1 MKDLICIMCPKGCH
15 LKVDE
20 EHGYT
25 VTGNR
30 CPRGAE
36 YGHNELKN
44 PTRVITS
51 TVRLRSKSACRLP
64 VKTDGQIPKY
74 MMEEAMRLL
83 DKVEVTAPVHVGDV
97 VVSSETAYH
106 DVDATAFGY
115 EYGQLPQKTPRFKAS
130 QQWGS
135 ALMTAGE
142 KTGLNV
148 KRGLIVSGDQFV
160 ASQAAIA
167 KIKQHFPDA
176 LSAEM
181 EGAAVAQTCLDY
193 AIPFAAMRTIS
204 DRADDSAHVDFSE
217 FVRTVASRYAQQ
229 VMTGLLAQLATKSVR

>member
-97 VVSSETAYH
+97 VQMQAGCRHTVLADSELQLIEVQLGKEISVH
-106 DVDATAFGY
+106 DK
-115 EYGQLPQKTPRFKAS
+115 QK
-130 QQWGS
+130 
-135 ALMTAGE
+135 
-142 KTGLNV
+142 
-148 KRGLIVSGDQFV
+148 
-160 ASQAAIA
+160 
-167 KIKQHFPDA
+167 FP
-176 LSAEM
+176 LEQ
-181 EGAAVAQTCLDY
+181 ETT
-193 AIPFAAMRTIS
+193 R
-204 DRADDSAHVDFSE
+204 
-217 FVRTVASRYAQQ
+217 
-229 VMTGLLAQLATKSVR
+229 

>member
-97 VVSSETAYH
+97 VRMQAGCRHTVLADSELQLIEVQLGKEISVH
-106 DVDATAFGY
+106 DK
-115 EYGQLPQKTPRFKAS
+115 QK
-130 QQWGS
+130 
-135 ALMTAGE
+135 
-142 KTGLNV
+142 
-148 KRGLIVSGDQFV
+148 
-160 ASQAAIA
+160 
-167 KIKQHFPDA
+167 FP
-176 LSAEM
+176 LEQ
-181 EGAAVAQTCLDY
+181 ETT
-193 AIPFAAMRTIS
+193 R
-204 DRADDSAHVDFSE
+204 
-217 FVRTVASRYAQQ
+217 
-229 VMTGLLAQLATKSVR
+229 

>member
-44 PTRVITS
+44 PPRVIPS

-74 MMEEAMRLL
+74 MMKEAMRLL

-97 VVSSETAYH
+97 VV
-106 DVDATAFGY
+106 DNIF
-115 EYGQLPQKTPRFKAS
+115 R
-130 QQWGS
+130 
-135 ALMTAGE
+135 
-142 KTGLNV
+142 TGV
-148 KRGLIVSGDQFV
+148 HFV
-160 ASQAAIA
+160 AT
-167 KIKQHFPDA
+167 K
-176 LSAEM
+176 
-181 EGAAVAQTCLDY
+181 
-193 AIPFAAMRTIS
+193 
-204 DRADDSAHVDFSE
+204 
-217 FVRTVASRYAQQ
+217 TVEE
-229 VMTGLLAQLATKSVR
+229 

>member
-74 MMEEAMRLL
+74 MMKEAMRLL
-83 DKVEVTAPVHVGDV
+83 DKVEVTAPV
-97 VVSSETAYH
+97 
-106 DVDATAFGY
+106 
-115 EYGQLPQKTPRFKAS
+115 PP
-130 QQWGS
+130 
-135 ALMTAGE
+135 
-142 KTGLNV
+142 
-148 KRGLIVSGDQFV
+148 V
-160 ASQAAIA
+160 ASMWALITMRA
-167 KIKQHFPDA
+167 KIC
-176 LSAEM
+176 SA
-181 EGAAVAQTCLDY
+181 GSST
-193 AIPFAAMRTIS
+193 
-204 DRADDSAHVDFSE
+204 
-217 FVRTVASRYAQQ
+217 
-229 VMTGLLAQLATKSVR
+229 

>member
-36 YGHNELKN
+36 YGHNELKI
-44 PTRVITS
+44 PTLPLSAPKAVISCATTISSFTPSPASQRASATQLS

-97 VVSSETAYH
+97 VV
-106 DVDATAFGY
+106 DNIF
-115 EYGQLPQKTPRFKAS
+115 R
-130 QQWGS
+130 
-135 ALMTAGE
+135 
-142 KTGLNV
+142 TGV
-148 KRGLIVSGDQFV
+148 HFV
-160 ASQAAIA
+160 AT
-167 KIKQHFPDA
+167 K
-176 LSAEM
+176 
-181 EGAAVAQTCLDY
+181 
-193 AIPFAAMRTIS
+193 
-204 DRADDSAHVDFSE
+204 
-217 FVRTVASRYAQQ
+217 TVEE
-229 VMTGLLAQLATKSVR
+229 

>member
-74 MMEEAMRLL
+74 MMKEAMRLL

-97 VVSSETAYH
+97 VQMQAGCRHTVLADSELQLIEVQLGKEISVH
-106 DVDATAFGY
+106 DKQKFPL
-115 EYGQLPQKTPRFKAS
+115 EQKTTR
-130 QQWGS
+130 
-135 ALMTAGE
+135 
-142 KTGLNV
+142 
-148 KRGLIVSGDQFV
+148 
-160 ASQAAIA
+160 
-167 KIKQHFPDA
+167 
-176 LSAEM
+176 
-181 EGAAVAQTCLDY
+181 
-193 AIPFAAMRTIS
+193 
-204 DRADDSAHVDFSE
+204 
-217 FVRTVASRYAQQ
+217 
-229 VMTGLLAQLATKSVR
+229 

>member
-74 MMEEAMRLL
+74 MMKE
-83 DKVEVTAPVHVGDV
+83 DTAPVHVGDV
-97 VVSSETAYH
+97 VV
-106 DVDATAFGY
+106 DNIF
-115 EYGQLPQKTPRFKAS
+115 R
-130 QQWGS
+130 
-135 ALMTAGE
+135 
-142 KTGLNV
+142 TGV
-148 KRGLIVSGDQFV
+148 HFV
-160 ASQAAIA
+160 AT
-167 KIKQHFPDA
+167 K
-176 LSAEM
+176 
-181 EGAAVAQTCLDY
+181 
-193 AIPFAAMRTIS
+193 
-204 DRADDSAHVDFSE
+204 
-217 FVRTVASRYAQQ
+217 TVEE
-229 VMTGLLAQLATKSVR
+229 

>member
-36 YGHNELKN
+36 YGHNELKH

-83 DKVEVTAPVHVGDV
+83 DKVEVTATVHVGDV
-97 VVSSETAYH
+97 VEDNIIRTGVHFVATKTVEDLAYSLGPL
-106 DVDATAFGY
+106 A
-115 EYGQLPQKTPRFKAS
+115 P
-130 QQWGS
+130 
-135 ALMTAGE
+135 
-142 KTGLNV
+142 
-148 KRGLIVSGDQFV
+148 VSGLF
-160 ASQAAIA
+160 
-167 KIKQHFPDA
+167 
-176 LSAEM
+176 
-181 EGAAVAQTCLDY
+181 
-193 AIPFAAMRTIS
+193 
-204 DRADDSAHVDFSE
+204 
-217 FVRTVASRYAQQ
+217 
-229 VMTGLLAQLATKSVR
+229 

>member
-74 MMEEAMRLL
+74 MMEEPCGFWIKWRSRRGACRRCGGRQYLPHRGALCGHQNSRRISVFPWPACSGKRAVLMDRRRRVPYKFPKLKTL
-83 DKVEVTAPVHVGDV
+83 
-97 VVSSETAYH
+97 SF
-106 DVDATAFGY
+106 FGKIGT
-115 EYGQLPQKTPRFKAS
+115 E
-130 QQWGS
+130 
-135 ALMTAGE
+135 AGVP
-142 KTGLNV
+142 L
-148 KRGLIVSGDQFV
+148 V
-160 ASQAAIA
+160 AA
-167 KIKQHFPDA
+167 
-176 LSAEM
+176 
-181 EGAAVAQTCLDY
+181 G
-193 AIPFAAMRTIS
+193 
-204 DRADDSAHVDFSE
+204 
-217 FVRTVASRYAQQ
+217 
-229 VMTGLLAQLATKSVR
+229 G

>member
-44 PTRVITS
+44 PTRVI
-51 TVRLRSKSACRLP
+51 ACRLP

-97 VVSSETAYH
+97 VV
-106 DVDATAFGY
+106 DNIF
-115 EYGQLPQKTPRFKAS
+115 R
-130 QQWGS
+130 
-135 ALMTAGE
+135 
-142 KTGLNV
+142 TGV
-148 KRGLIVSGDQFV
+148 HFV
-160 ASQAAIA
+160 AT
-167 KIKQHFPDA
+167 K
-176 LSAEM
+176 
-181 EGAAVAQTCLDY
+181 
-193 AIPFAAMRTIS
+193 
-204 DRADDSAHVDFSE
+204 
-217 FVRTVASRYAQQ
+217 TVEE
-229 VMTGLLAQLATKSVR
+229 

>member
-64 VKTDGQIPKY
+64 DGRP
-74 MMEEAMRLL
+74 
-83 DKVEVTAPVHVGDV
+83 D
-97 VVSSETAYH
+97 
-106 DVDATAFGY
+106 
-115 EYGQLPQKTPRFKAS
+115 PQVYDGGGHAAS
-130 QQWGS
+130 G
-135 ALMTAGE
+135 
-142 KTGLNV
+142 
-148 KRGLIVSGDQFV
+148 
-160 ASQAAIA
+160 
-167 KIKQHFPDA
+167 
-176 LSAEM
+176 
-181 EGAAVAQTCLDY
+181 
-193 AIPFAAMRTIS
+193 
-204 DRADDSAHVDFSE
+204 
-217 FVRTVASRYAQQ
+217 
-229 VMTGLLAQLATKSVR
+229 

>member
-44 PTRVITS
+44 PTRV
-51 TVRLRSKSACRLP
+51 P

-97 VVSSETAYH
+97 VV
-106 DVDATAFGY
+106 DNIF
-115 EYGQLPQKTPRFKAS
+115 R
-130 QQWGS
+130 
-135 ALMTAGE
+135 
-142 KTGLNV
+142 TGV
-148 KRGLIVSGDQFV
+148 HFV
-160 ASQAAIA
+160 AT
-167 KIKQHFPDA
+167 K
-176 LSAEM
+176 
-181 EGAAVAQTCLDY
+181 
-193 AIPFAAMRTIS
+193 
-204 DRADDSAHVDFSE
+204 
-217 FVRTVASRYAQQ
+217 TVEE
-229 VMTGLLAQLATKSVR
+229 